1 MSGEYNGVVG
11 YSTAPWEET
20 DDEGFRDSVA
30 DADFAAFDALD
41 ALDGID
47 DEQRLPCELLWTTD
61 DAVEV
66 LA

>member
-1 MSGEYNGVVG
+1 MSGEYNGFVG

-41 ALDGID
+41 GG
-47 DEQRLPCELLWTTD
+47 EQRLPCELLWTPD